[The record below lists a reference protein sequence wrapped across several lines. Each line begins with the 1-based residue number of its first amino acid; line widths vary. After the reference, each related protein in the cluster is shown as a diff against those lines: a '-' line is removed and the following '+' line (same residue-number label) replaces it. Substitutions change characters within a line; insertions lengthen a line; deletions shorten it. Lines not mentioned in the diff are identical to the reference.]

1 MKSNTEKAMALAGL
15 IQSCYLVSGVAR
27 SGLIGEDN
35 LSGSIESIF
44 VTNPTQTA
52 DVYKNGNGIRT
63 GLRLLTEILG
73 DGNYSDYIET
83 VRYANAV
90 LTLEKQLRDNP
101 EILRAVGAGL
111 SNIQEHQS
119 EHGLLV
125 TSEQVINRLSSL
137 YEKTIGT
144 VEPRIRVQG
153 QQKHL
158 KNHANTY
165 RIRALLLAAL
175 RSAVLWRQLG
185 GNLSGLVFGRR
196 RVLAGASEAADFI
209 S

>member
-1 MKSNTEKAMALAGL
+1 MKSLREKAMALAGL

-35 LSGSIESIF
+35 MSGSLESIF
-44 VTNPTQTA
+44 VTHPNQTT
-52 DVYKNGNGIRT
+52 DVYGNGNGIRT

-83 VRYANAV
+83 VRYASAI
-90 LTLEKQLRDNP
+90 LTLEKQLRGKP
-101 EILRAVGAGL
+101 EILRSVGAGL
-111 SNIQEHQS
+111 SNIQEHQA
-119 EHGLLV
+119 EHELLV
-125 TSEQVINRLSSL
+125 TSEEVIDRLSSL

-158 KNHANTY
+158 KNRANTC
-165 RIRALLLAAL
+165 RIRALLLAGL

-185 GNLSGLVFGRR
+185 GNLIGLF
-196 RVLAGASEAADFI
+196 LSDADV

>member
-35 LSGSIESIF
+35 MSGSIESIF

>member
-1 MKSNTEKAMALAGL
+1 MALAGL

-35 LSGSIESIF
+35 MSGSLESIF
-44 VTNPTQTA
+44 VTHPNQTA
-52 DVYKNGNGIRT
+52 DVYRNGNGIRT

-83 VRYANAV
+83 VRYASAI
-90 LTLEKQLRDNP
+90 LTVEKQLRDKP

-111 SNIQEHQS
+111 SNIQEQQA
-119 EHGLLV
+119 EHELLV
-125 TSEQVINRLSSL
+125 TSEEIINRLSSL

-153 QQKHL
+153 QQTHL
-158 KNHANTY
+158 KSHANTC
-165 RIRALLLAAL
+165 RIRALLLAGL

-185 GNLSGLVFGRR
+185 GNLIGLFFGRR

>member
-35 LSGSIESIF
+35 MSGSIESIF

-185 GNLSGLVFGRR
+185 GNLSGLFFGRR